1 MLEPAGEVFSG
12 GESLVK
18 GGELKMSMEIDP
30 ARGQGDFWKMENLLA
45 RVGGKGRANLCDGL
59 SIDSQASGAMNL
71 FWRFEQG
78 ASTDQ
83 HSRLLS
89 HELFLMKHFK
99 FWS

>member
-59 SIDSQASGAMNL
+59 SIDSQASGVMNL
-71 FWRFEQG
+71 FWGFEQG

-89 HELFLMKHFK
+89 RELFLLKHFK